1 MLHNLSMLQVSGVPR
16 ARRKSNSYLEGSV
29 HRLSALV
36 QSRCCCAKMSMQTE
50 VFGDRNAC

>member
-1 MLHNLSMLQVSGVPR
+1 MLYNLSMLQVSGVPR